1 MERLMKSSIQ
11 EQIQEANTLL
21 GALLFHA
28 REALCGREDFTFE
41 SIQAISLPLKQMAP
55 LVARAAEMRA
65 EGSELTKDLEEYAE
79 TLSVLQAT
87 LEQVQFMLLARQTSL
102 EASRSHA
109 ETMNLWAT
117 RLNQT
122 R

>member
-1 MERLMKSSIQ
+1 MKSSIQ

-21 GALLFHA
+21 GSLLFHA
-28 REALCGREDFTFE
+28 REALSGREDFTFE
-41 SIQAISLPLKQMAP
+41 SIQAISLPLKEMAP

-65 EGSELTKDLEEYAE
+65 AGSELTKDLQEYSE
-79 TLSVLQAT
+79 TLRLLQAT

-102 EASRSHA
+102 EAARSHS
-109 ETMNLWAT
+109 ETMNLWAE